1 MKNVIKKVAVKSH
14 KIAVKIRI
22 CLPLYPGVKDM
33 RKKSHKIT
41 YMLPSEL
48 WKAKHIQDAYRDI
61 SASFFLLEEVLSGFF
76 VATAPSLLLAA
87 LLLWFATL
95 LVFVTRF
102 NFIKS
107 EIVKYKVFF

>member
-1 MKNVIKKVAVKSH
+1 
-14 KIAVKIRI
+14 
-22 CLPLYPGVKDM
+22 
-33 RKKSHKIT
+33 
-41 YMLPSEL
+41 MLPSEL

-107 EIVKYKVFF
+107 EVVKYKKFFLFLYQEHIFENTFFHKYFVKYLVINI